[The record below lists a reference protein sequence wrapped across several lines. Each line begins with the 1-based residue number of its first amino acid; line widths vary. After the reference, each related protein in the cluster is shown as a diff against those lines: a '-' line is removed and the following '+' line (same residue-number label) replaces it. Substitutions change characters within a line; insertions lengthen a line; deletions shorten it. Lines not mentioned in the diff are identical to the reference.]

1 MKFSTLTQR
10 VSGEGADAWQIYYA
24 ANAARNAGR
33 DVINLCIG
41 DPNFDAPAVAT
52 EAAINALR
60 AGDTHYADIPGRPA
74 LRAAIA
80 ADFQSR
86 SGVPT
91 TSENA
96 IFFAGAQNALFA
108 VCQCLFQEGDE
119 VIVPEPTYVTYEA
132 TIQACGAKIVRVPSP
147 ARDAFHLDLAALAA
161 ALTPRTR
168 GIVFCNPN
176 NPTGVVMT
184 RAEIK
189 AIAAVARSRDLWVV
203 SDEVYGGITFERP
216 HISIAA
222 FEGMA
227 ERTATISSLAKS
239 HAMPGFR
246 AGWVIGPKPLIDHL
260 DTLSLCML
268 YGLPGFVQEAALAAI
283 QHGHADAERM
293 HAAYR
298 LRRDNMVAALTR
310 IQALR
315 VLEPEGGMFVLAGVE
330 ATGLSAQDFAWRLL
344 EATGVAVLPADA
356 FGPSAK
362 GHVRMSMGL
371 DDAELAKATER
382 ITAFCHS
389 LATAKGS

>member
-1 MKFSTLTQR
+1 MKFSNLINR

-24 ANAARNAGR
+24 ANAAKKAGR

-60 AGDTHYADIPGRPA
+60 AGDTHYADIPGRPS

-80 ADFQSR
+80 ADFQLR

-91 TSENA
+91 KSENA
-96 IFFAGAQNALFA
+96 IFFAGAQNALYA

-119 VIVPEPTYVTYEA
+119 VLVPEPTYVTYEA

-147 ARDAFHLDLAALAA
+147 ARGAFHLDLAALAA

-184 RAEIK
+184 RAEIE
-189 AIAAVARSRDLWVV
+189 AIAALARKQDLWVV

-222 FEGMA
+222 FEGMS

-246 AGWVIGPKPLIDHL
+246 AGWVIGL
-260 DTLSLCML
+260 DGKIECTVTEFCTSPRCSPAAE
-268 YGLPGFVQEAALAAI
+268 LPATISSGPPAAKAAPP
-283 QHGHADAERM
+283 R
-293 HAAYR
+293 
-298 LRRDNMVAALTR
+298 VAAR
-310 IQALR
+310 A
-315 VLEPEGGMFVLAGVE
+315 A
-330 ATGLSAQDFAWRLL
+330 
-344 EATGVAVLPADA
+344 PAP
-356 FGPSAK
+356 GRGRP
-362 GHVRMSMGL
+362 VRWGR
-371 DDAELAKATER
+371 AARPAPP
-382 ITAFCHS
+382 
-389 LATAKGS
+389 ATAAATTRPVAAAAATTAAAAAG

>member
-1 MKFSTLTQR
+1 MKYSNLVER
-10 VSGEGADAWQIYYA
+10 VAGEGADAWKIYFA
-24 ANAARNAGR
+24 ANAAKKAGR
-33 DVINLCIG
+33 DIINLCIG

-52 EAAINALR
+52 EAAIKALR
-60 AGDTHYADIPGRPA
+60 QGDTHYADIPGRPA

-80 ADFQSR
+80 ADFQHQ

-91 TSENA
+91 EAANA

-108 VCQCLFQEGDE
+108 VCQCLFQLGDE

-132 TIQACGAKIVRVPSP
+132 TIQASGAKIVHVPSP
-147 ARDAFHLDLAALAA
+147 ARNAFHLDLDALAA
-161 ALTPRTR
+161 AITPKTR

-184 RAEIK
+184 HAEVA
-189 AIAAVARSRDLWVV
+189 AIAELARGHDLWAVA
-203 SDEVYGGITFERP
+203 DEVYGGITFERP
-216 HISIAA
+216 HIPTASMA
-222 FEGMA
+222 GMF

-246 AGWVIGPKPLIDHL
+246 AGWVIGPKPLIAHL

-283 QHGHADAERM
+283 LHGQADAARM
-293 HAAYR
+293 HSAYR
-298 LRRDNMVAALTR
+298 TRRDAMVAALTR
-310 IQALR
+310 VQTLR
-315 VLEPEGGMFVLAGVE
+315 VLEPEGGMFVLAGVK
-330 ATGLSAQDFAWRLL
+330 ATGLTAQDFAWKLL
-344 EATGVAVLPADA
+344 EKTGVAVLPADA

-371 DDAELAKATER
+371 DDADLAEAAAR
-382 ITAFCHS
+382 ITEFCHG
-389 LATAKGS
+389 LAAR

>member
-1 MKFSTLTQR
+1 MKFSNLTQR
-10 VSGEGADAWQIYYA
+10 VAGEGADAWQIYYA
-24 ANAARNAGR
+24 ANAAQREGR

-52 EAAINALR
+52 EAAIAALR

-86 SGVPT
+86 TGVPAAAA
-91 TSENA
+91 NA
-96 IFFAGAQNALFA
+96 IFFAGAQNALYA
-108 VCQCLFQEGDE
+108 VCQCLFGAGDE

-132 TIQACGAKIVRVPSP
+132 TIQASGATIVKAPSP
-147 ARDAFHLDLAALAA
+147 AGGNFHLDLEALARA
-161 ALTPRTR
+161 VTPKTR
-168 GIVFCNPN
+168 GVVFCNPN

-184 RAEIK
+184 RAEIE
-189 AIAAVARSRDLWVV
+189 AIAALARKHELWVV

-216 HISIAA
+216 HMSIAA

-246 AGWVIGPKPLIDHL
+246 AGWVIGPKPLIGHL

-283 QHGHADAERM
+283 LHGHADAERM

-298 LRRDNMVAALTR
+298 RRRDAMVAALSRVQT
-310 IQALR
+310 LR
-315 VLEPEGGMFVLAGVE
+315 VLEPEGGMFVLLGVE
-330 ATGLSAQDFAWRLL
+330 ATGLPAKDFAWALFK
-344 EATGVAVLPADA
+344 ETGVAVLPADA

-362 GHVRMSMGL
+362 GHVRVSLGL
-371 DDAELAKATER
+371 DDAELAKAAER
-382 ITAFCHS
+382 IAAFCHS
-389 LATAKGS
+389 LQKASL